1 MHEEERIIGV
11 LCAQRLA
18 EEAIFRLEAALRP
31 DMTEK
36 QASACFRKICM
47 EIPGVEKALTDMVIS
62 GPNSA
67 GYHNFSSD
75 RVLGTGSLILI
86 DFSIIVNGWYSDMT
100 RMFSFGDP
108 EDEARRICGIV
119 AAAKAQAVA
128 AAYPGVAA
136 SHLHMTAASRI
147 AENGYGPFFP
157 HGLGHSI
164 GREMHEDP
172 RLNAESQ
179 ALLVPGSVFSIEP
192 GIYLPGRFGA
202 RLEDLYYMSENGI
215 VCLNQ
220 SEAVLK
226 ILPA

>member
-11 LCAQRLA
+11 RCAQRLA

-86 DFSIIVNGWYSDMT
+86 DFSIIVNGWYSD
-100 RMFSFGDP
+100 
-108 EDEARRICGIV
+108 
-119 AAAKAQAVA
+119 K
-128 AAYPGVAA
+128 
-136 SHLHMTAASRI
+136 
-147 AENGYGPFFP
+147 
-157 HGLGHSI
+157 I
-164 GREMHEDP
+164 GRASCRE
-172 RLNAESQ
+172 R
-179 ALLVPGSVFSIEP
+179 V
-192 GIYLPGRFGA
+192 
-202 RLEDLYYMSENGI
+202 
-215 VCLNQ
+215 
-220 SEAVLK
+220 
-226 ILPA
+226 

>member
-1 MHEEERIIGV
+1 M
-11 LCAQRLA
+11 
-18 EEAIFRLEAALRP
+18 
-31 DMTEK
+31 
-36 QASACFRKICM
+36 
-47 EIPGVEKALTDMVIS
+47 EKALTDMVIS

-157 HGLGHSI
+157 TASATASAVKCMRIPASTRRARPCLCPAAFS
-164 GREMHEDP
+164 
-172 RLNAESQ
+172 
-179 ALLVPGSVFSIEP
+179 LLSR

>member
-11 LCAQRLA
+11 RCAQRLA

-119 AAAKAQAVA
+119 AAAKAQAIA

-136 SHLHMTAASRI
+136 SHLHMTAAS
-147 AENGYGPFFP
+147 
-157 HGLGHSI
+157 S
-164 GREMHEDP
+164 
-172 RLNAESQ
+172 LNAESQ